1 MLLLKNGRVIDP
13 SQNLDAIWDILI
25 DGENIMRIGANL
37 QQAGA
42 NTFDFAGLIVAPGFV
57 DLHVHFREPGKE
69 QAETIATGS
78 LAAAAGGFTT
88 VACMPNT
95 QPANDSVATTEFI
108 LQKAKEA
115 VIEVLPIAAVTMNQ
129 AGEELVQFETLVKAG
144 VVAFSDDGKPVAN
157 SELMRRALEI
167 CGRLR
172 VPVIDH
178 CEDPDL
184 AQGGVINEGAI
195 SSKLKVRGMPSEAE
209 EIMVSRNILLSKLTN
224 QHVHMAHMSTS
235 GSMKLIRQA
244 KSDGLNVTCEVTP
257 HHFTLTEEAVVNA
270 GTNAKMNPPLRN
282 SNDLKAVLEAIVDG
296 TVDIIASDHAPHH
309 IETKR
314 VPIEQAAFGIVGLET
329 SVALGLDRL
338 VNSGLISLK
347 RFIELYSTNPARIVG
362 LSRSIIEKKPANLT
376 IFDPNREFNVRAS
389 EFKSKSRNTPFD
401 GWTLRGSPM
410 ATIYKGKVV
419 WKHDVL
425 RGLRG

>member
-13 SQNLDAIWDILI
+13 GQNLDAILDLLI
-25 DGENIMRIGANL
+25 DGESIIQIGKDIRHSGSKSL
-37 QQAGA
+37 DL
-42 NTFDFAGLIVAPGFV
+42 TGLVVAPGFV

-69 QAETIATGS
+69 EAETIASGS

-95 QPANDSVATTEFI
+95 QPANDSVETTEFI
-108 LQKAKEA
+108 LEKANEA
-115 VIEVLPIAAVTMNQ
+115 AIEVLPIAAVTVNQ
-129 AGEELVQFETLVKAG
+129 AGEELVQFQALRDAG
-144 VVAFSDDGKPVAN
+144 VVAFSDDGKPIAN
-157 SELMRRALEI
+157 SELMREALEI
-167 CGRLR
+167 CGKLG

-178 CEDPDL
+178 CEDPAL
-184 AQGGVINEGAI
+184 ARGGVINEGMI
-195 SSKLKVRGMPSEAE
+195 SNNLKVRGIPPEAE
-209 EIMVSRNILLSKLTN
+209 EIMVCRNILLSKLTN

-244 KSDGLNVTCEVTP
+244 KLDGLPVTCEVTP
-257 HHFTLTEEAVVNA
+257 HHFTLTEEAVMNA
-270 GTNAKMNPPLRN
+270 GTNAKMNPPLRT
-282 SNDLKAVLEAIVDG
+282 SNDLKAVLESIVDG

-314 VPIEQAAFGIVGLET
+314 VPLKQASFGIVGLET

-347 RFIELYSTNPARIVG
+347 RFVELYSTNPARIIG
-362 LSRSIIEKKPANLT
+362 ILRQIAEKKPANLT
-376 IFDPNREFNVRAS
+376 IFDPNREFNVQSS

-410 ATIYKGKVV
+410 ATIYKGKVI
-419 WKHDVL
+419 WKHKTL
-425 RGLRG
+425 

>member
-13 SQNLDAIWDILI
+13 GQNLDAISDILI
-25 DGENIMRIGANL
+25 DGENILRIGTNL

-42 NTFDFAGLIVAPGFV
+42 KLLDVTGLIIAPGFV

-69 QAETIATGS
+69 QAETIASGS

-95 QPANDSVATTEFI
+95 QPANDSVTTTKFI

-115 VIEVLPIAAVTMNQ
+115 SIEVLPIAAVTMNQ
-129 AGEELVQFETLVKAG
+129 AGDELVQFEALVKAG
-144 VVAFSDDGKPVAN
+144 AVAFSDDGKPVAN

-167 CGRLR
+167 CGELH

-178 CEDPDL
+178 CEDPAL
-184 AQGGVINEGAI
+184 AQGAVINEGAI
-195 SSKLKVRGMPSEAE
+195 SSTLKVRGMPSEAE
-209 EIMVSRNILLSKLTN
+209 EIMVSRNILLSKLTR
-224 QHVHMAHMSTS
+224 QHIHMAHMSTS
-235 GSMKLIRQA
+235 GSMKLIREA
-244 KSDGLNVTCEVTP
+244 KSEGLAVSCEVTP
-257 HHFTLTEEAVVNA
+257 HHFTLTEEAVINA
-270 GTNAKMNPPLRN
+270 GTNAKMNPPLRT
-282 SNDLKAVLEAIVDG
+282 STDLKAVLEAIVDG

-314 VPIEQAAFGIVGLET
+314 VPIDQAAFGIVGLET

-347 RFIELYSTNPARIVG
+347 RFIELYSTNPARIIG
-362 LSRSIIEKKPANLT
+362 LSRGIAEKKTANLT

-410 ATIYKGKVV
+410 ATIYKGKIV
-419 WKHDVL
+419 WKHKAL
-425 RGLRG
+425 

>member
-13 SQNLDAIWDILI
+13 AQNLDAILDLLI
-25 DGENIMRIGANL
+25 DGENIIRIGKDIKHPGSKSL
-37 QQAGA
+37 DV
-42 NTFDFAGLIVAPGFV
+42 TGLVVAPGFV

-69 QAETIATGS
+69 EAETISSGS

-88 VACMPNT
+88 VASMPNT
-95 QPANDSVATTEFI
+95 QPANDSIATTEFI
-108 LQKAKEA
+108 LEKANEA
-115 VIEVLPIAAVTMNQ
+115 AIEVLPIAAVTLNQ
-129 AGEELVQFETLVKAG
+129 AGEELVQFQALRDAG
-144 VVAFSDDGKPVAN
+144 VVAFSDDGKPIAN

-167 CGRLR
+167 CGELR
-172 VPVIDH
+172 VPIIDH
-178 CEDPDL
+178 CEDPAL
-184 AQGGVINEGAI
+184 ARGGVINEGMI
-195 SSKLKVRGMPSEAE
+195 SSNLKVRGMPPEAE

-244 KSDGLNVTCEVTP
+244 KLDGLSVTCEVTP
-257 HHFTLTEEAVVNA
+257 HHFTLTEEAVINA
-270 GTNAKMNPPLRN
+270 GTNAKMNPPLRT
-282 SNDLKAVLEAIVDG
+282 SNDLKAVLESIVDG

-314 VPIEQAAFGIVGLET
+314 VPLEQAAFGIVGLET

-347 RFIELYSTNPARIVG
+347 RFIELYSTNPARIIG
-362 LSRSIIEKKPANLT
+362 ILRQIAEKKPANLT
-376 IFDPNREFNVRAS
+376 IFDPNRQFNVQAS
-389 EFKSKSRNTPFD
+389 EFKSKSHNTPFD

-410 ATIYKGKVV
+410 ATIYKGKVI
-419 WKHDVL
+419 WKHKTL
-425 RGLRG
+425 

>member
-13 SQNLDAIWDILI
+13 GQNLDAISDVLI
-25 DGENIMRIGANL
+25 DGENILRIGTNL

-42 NTFDFAGLIVAPGFV
+42 KGLDITGLIVAPGFV

-69 QAETIATGS
+69 QAETIASGS
-78 LAAAAGGFTT
+78 QAAAAGGFTT

-95 QPANDSVATTEFI
+95 QPANDSIATTEFI

-115 VIEVLPIAAVTMNQ
+115 SIEVLPIAAVTMNQ

-167 CGRLR
+167 CGELR

-178 CEDPDL
+178 CEDPAL
-184 AQGGVINEGAI
+184 AHGGVINEGAI
-195 SSKLKVRGMPSEAE
+195 SSTLKVRGMPAEAE

-224 QHVHMAHMSTS
+224 RNVHLAHMSTS
-235 GSMKLIRQA
+235 GSMKLIREA
-244 KSDGLNVTCEVTP
+244 KSEGLPVSCEVTP
-257 HHFTLTEEAVVNA
+257 HHFALTEDAVMNA
-270 GTNAKMNPPLRN
+270 GTNAKMNPPLRT
-282 SNDLKAVLEAIVDG
+282 SSDLKAVLEAIVDG

-314 VPIEQAAFGIVGLET
+314 VPLEQAAFGIVGLET

-347 RFIELYSTNPARIVG
+347 RFIELYSTNPARIIG
-362 LSRSIIEKKPANLT
+362 LSRGIAEKKPANLT

-419 WKHDVL
+419 WKNDAL
-425 RGLRG
+425 

>member
-13 SQNLDAIWDILI
+13 GQNLDAILDLLI
-25 DGENIMRIGANL
+25 DGENIIRMGKDIKHSGSKSL
-37 QQAGA
+37 DL
-42 NTFDFAGLIVAPGFV
+42 TGLVVAPGFV

-69 QAETIATGS
+69 EAETISSGS

-95 QPANDSVATTEFI
+95 QPANDNIATTEFI
-108 LQKAKEA
+108 LEKANEA
-115 VIEVLPIAAVTMNQ
+115 AIEVLPIAAVTVNQ
-129 AGEELVQFETLVKAG
+129 AGEELVQFQALRDAG

-157 SELMRRALEI
+157 SELMRKALEI
-167 CGRLR
+167 CGELR

-178 CEDPDL
+178 CEDPAL
-184 AQGGVINEGAI
+184 ARGGVINEGMI
-195 SSKLKVRGMPSEAE
+195 SNNLKVRGMPPEAE

-244 KSDGLNVTCEVTP
+244 KLDGLPVTCEVTP
-257 HHFTLTEEAVVNA
+257 HHFTLTEEAVINA
-270 GTNAKMNPPLRN
+270 GTNAKMNPPLRT
-282 SNDLKAVLEAIVDG
+282 SNDLKAVLESIVDG

-314 VPIEQAAFGIVGLET
+314 VPLEQAAFGIVGLET

-347 RFIELYSTNPARIVG
+347 RFVELYSTNPARIIG
-362 LSRSIIEKKPANLT
+362 ILRQIAEKKPANLT
-376 IFDPNREFNVRAS
+376 IFDPDREFNVQAS

-410 ATIYKGKVV
+410 ATIHKGKVI
-419 WKHDVL
+419 WKHKTL
-425 RGLRG
+425 

>member
-13 SQNLDAIWDILI
+13 SQNLDAILDVLI
-25 DGENIMRIGANL
+25 DGENILRVGSNL
-37 QQAGA
+37 QQSGA
-42 NTFDFAGLIVAPGFV
+42 KSLDVAGLIVAPGFI

-69 QAETIATGS
+69 QAETIVTGS

-95 QPANDSVATTEFI
+95 QPANDTITTTEFI
-108 LQKAKEA
+108 LQKAQEA
-115 VIEVLPIAAVTMNQ
+115 SIEVLPIAAVTMNQ
-129 AGEELVQFETLVKAG
+129 SGEELVQFETLVKAG

-167 CGRLR
+167 CGQLR

-178 CEDPDL
+178 CEDPAL
-184 AQGGVINEGAI
+184 AHGGVINEGVI
-195 SSKLKVRGMPSEAE
+195 SDQLRVRGMPAEAE
-209 EIMVSRNILLSKLTN
+209 EIMVSRNILLAKLTN
-224 QHVHMAHMSTS
+224 QHIHMAHMSTS

-244 KSDGLNVTCEVTP
+244 KMEGLPVSCEVTP
-257 HHFTLTEEAVVNA
+257 HHFTLTEEAVINT
-270 GTNAKMNPPLRN
+270 GTNAKMNPPLRT

-314 VPIEQAAFGIVGLET
+314 VPIDQAAFGIVGLET

-347 RFIELYSTNPARIVG
+347 RFIELYSTNPARIIG
-362 LSRSIIEKKPANLT
+362 LSRVISEKKIANLT

-401 GWTLRGSPM
+401 GWTLRGSPI

-419 WKHDVL
+419 WKHEAL
-425 RGLRG
+425 

>member
-13 SQNLDAIWDILI
+13 GQNLDAIVDILI
-25 DGENIMRIGANL
+25 DGENILRVGQNIRQSGAKIV
-37 QQAGA
+37 
-42 NTFDFAGLIVAPGFV
+42 DVSGLIVAPGFI
-57 DLHVHFREPGKE
+57 DLHVHLREPGKE
-69 QAETIATGS
+69 QAETIASGS
-78 LAAAAGGFTT
+78 LAAAAGGFTA

-95 QPANDSVATTEFI
+95 QPANDSIATTKFI
-108 LQKAKEA
+108 LEKAQEA
-115 VIEVLPIAAVTMNQ
+115 PIEVLPIAAITMNQ
-129 AGEELVQFETLVKAG
+129 AGEELVQFEALVKAG
-144 VVAFSDDGKPVAN
+144 TVAFSDDGKPVAN

-167 CGRLR
+167 CGKLR

-184 AQGGVINEGAI
+184 ARGGVINEGAI
-195 SSKLKVRGMPSEAE
+195 SSKLNVRGMPPEAE
-209 EIMVSRNILLSKLTN
+209 EIMVSRNILLSRLTN

-244 KSDGLNVTCEVTP
+244 KSEGLPVTCEVTP
-257 HHFTLTEEAVVNA
+257 HHFTLTEEAVINC
-270 GTNAKMNPPLRN
+270 GTNAKMNPPLRT
-282 SNDLKAVLEAIVDG
+282 SNDLKSVLEAIVDG
-296 TVDIIASDHAPHH
+296 TVDIVASDHAPHH

-338 VNSGLISLK
+338 VNSGLISVN
-347 RFIELYSTNPARIVG
+347 RFVELYSTNPARIIG
-362 LSRSIIEKKPANLT
+362 LSREIAEKKTANLT

-419 WKHDVL
+419 WKHEAL
-425 RGLRG
+425 

>member
-1 MLLLKNGRVIDP
+1 MTRILALKPFEASPEWALINSRTGPPCSIIINHSMLLLKNGRVIDP
-13 SQNLDAIWDILI
+13 GQNLDAILDILI
-25 DGENIMRIGANL
+25 DGENIIRIGKDIKHSGSKSL
-37 QQAGA
+37 DL
-42 NTFDFAGLIVAPGFV
+42 TGLVVAPGFV

-69 QAETIATGS
+69 EAETISSGS

-95 QPANDSVATTEFI
+95 QPANDSIATTQFI
-108 LQKAKEA
+108 LEKANEA
-115 VIEVLPIAAVTMNQ
+115 VIEVL
-129 AGEELVQFETLVKAG
+129 
-144 VVAFSDDGKPVAN
+144 PVAN

-167 CGRLR
+167 CGELR

-178 CEDPDL
+178 CEDPAL
-184 AQGGVINEGAI
+184 ARGGVINEGMI
-195 SSKLKVRGMPSEAE
+195 SNNLKVRGMPPEAE

-224 QHVHMAHMSTS
+224 QHVHMAHMSTT

-244 KSDGLNVTCEVTP
+244 KLDGLPVTCEVTP
-257 HHFTLTEEAVVNA
+257 HHFTLTEEAVINA
-270 GTNAKMNPPLRN
+270 GTNAKMNPPLRT
-282 SNDLKAVLEAIVDG
+282 SNDLKAVLESIVDG

-314 VPIEQAAFGIVGLET
+314 VPLEQAAFGIVGLET

-347 RFIELYSTNPARIVG
+347 RFVELYSTNPARIIG
-362 LSRSIIEKKPANLT
+362 IFRQIAEKKPANLT
-376 IFDPNREFNVRAS
+376 IFDPNREFSVQAS

-410 ATIYKGKVV
+410 ATIYKGKII
-419 WKHDVL
+419 WRHKTL
-425 RGLRG
+425 

>member
-13 SQNLDAIWDILI
+13 SQNLDALI
-25 DGENIMRIGANL
+25 DIIIEGENIRGIGKDI
-37 QQAGA
+37 QQPGA
-42 NTFDFAGLIVAPGFV
+42 KILDVSGLIVAPGFI

-69 QAETIATGS
+69 QAETIASGS

-95 QPANDSVATTEFI
+95 QPVNDSISATEFI
-108 LQKAKEA
+108 LHKAQEA
-115 VIEVLPIAAVTMNQ
+115 PIEVLPIAAVTMNQ
-129 AGEELVQFETLVKAG
+129 AGQELVQFEALKKAG
-144 VVAFSDDGKPVAN
+144 VVAFSDDGKPVAD

-167 CGRLR
+167 CGHLG

-178 CEDPDL
+178 CEDPAL
-184 AQGGVINEGAI
+184 ARGGVVNEGVI
-195 SSKLKVRGMPSEAE
+195 SSALKVRGMPSEAE

-224 QHVHMAHMSTS
+224 HHVHMAHMSTS
-235 GSMKLIRQA
+235 GSMKLMRLA
-244 KSDGLNVTCEVTP
+244 KSDGLPVTCEVTP

-270 GTNAKMNPPLRN
+270 GTNAKMNPPLRT

-296 TVDIIASDHAPHH
+296 TVDTIASDHAPHH
-309 IETKR
+309 VETKR

-329 SVALGLDRL
+329 SVSLGLDRL

-347 RFIELYSTNPARIVG
+347 RFIELYSTNPARIIG
-362 LSRSIIEKKPANLT
+362 RSRQIAENIAANLT
-376 IFDPNREFNVRAS
+376 IFDPNREFTVRTS

-410 ATIYKGKVV
+410 VTIYKGKVV
-419 WKHDVL
+419 WKNDAL
-425 RGLRG
+425 

>member
-13 SQNLDAIWDILI
+13 DQNLDAISDVLI
-25 DGENIMRIGANL
+25 DGENILRIGTNL

-42 NTFDFAGLIVAPGFV
+42 KGLDITGLIVAPGFV

-69 QAETIATGS
+69 QAETIASGS
-78 LAAAAGGFTT
+78 QAAAAGGFTT

-95 QPANDSVATTEFI
+95 QPANDSIATTEFI
-108 LQKAKEA
+108 LQRAKEA
-115 VIEVLPIAAVTMNQ
+115 SIEVLPIAAVTMNQ

-167 CGRLR
+167 CGELR

-178 CEDPDL
+178 CEDPAL
-184 AQGGVINEGAI
+184 AHGGVINEGAI
-195 SSKLKVRGMPSEAE
+195 SFTLKVRGMPSEAE
-209 EIMVSRNILLSKLTN
+209 EIMVSRNILLTKLTN

-235 GSMKLIRQA
+235 GSMKLIREA
-244 KSDGLNVTCEVTP
+244 KSEGLPVSCEVTP
-257 HHFTLTEEAVVNA
+257 HHFTLTEDAVMNA
-270 GTNAKMNPPLRN
+270 GTNAKMNPPLRT
-282 SNDLKAVLEAIVDG
+282 SSDLKAVLEAIVDG

-347 RFIELYSTNPARIVG
+347 RFIELYSTNPARIIG
-362 LSRSIIEKKPANLT
+362 LSRGIAEMMPANLT
-376 IFDPNREFNVRAS
+376 IFDPNREFNVHAS

-419 WKHDVL
+419 WKNDAL
-425 RGLRG
+425 

>member
-13 SQNLDAIWDILI
+13 SQNLDAILDVLI
-25 DGENIMRIGANL
+25 DGENILRVGSNL
-37 QQAGA
+37 QQSGA
-42 NTFDFAGLIVAPGFV
+42 KSLDVAGLIVAPGFI

-69 QAETIATGS
+69 QAETIVTGS

-95 QPANDSVATTEFI
+95 QPANDTITTTEFI
-108 LQKAKEA
+108 LQKAQEA
-115 VIEVLPIAAVTMNQ
+115 SIEVLPIAAVTMNQ
-129 AGEELVQFETLVKAG
+129 SGEELVQFETLVKAG

-167 CGRLR
+167 CGQLR

-178 CEDPDL
+178 CEDPAL
-184 AQGGVINEGAI
+184 AHGGVINEGVI
-195 SSKLKVRGMPSEAE
+195 SDQLRVRGMPAEAE
-209 EIMVSRNILLSKLTN
+209 EIMVSRNILLAKLTN
-224 QHVHMAHMSTS
+224 QHIHMAHMSTS

-244 KSDGLNVTCEVTP
+244 KMEGLPVSCEVTP
-257 HHFTLTEEAVVNA
+257 HHFTLTEEAVINT
-270 GTNAKMNPPLRN
+270 GTNAKMNPPLRT

-314 VPIEQAAFGIVGLET
+314 VPIDQAAFGIVGLET

-347 RFIELYSTNPARIVG
+347 RFIELYSTNPARIIG
-362 LSRSIIEKKPANLT
+362 LSRVISEKKIANLT

-419 WKHDVL
+419 WKHEAL
-425 RGLRG
+425 